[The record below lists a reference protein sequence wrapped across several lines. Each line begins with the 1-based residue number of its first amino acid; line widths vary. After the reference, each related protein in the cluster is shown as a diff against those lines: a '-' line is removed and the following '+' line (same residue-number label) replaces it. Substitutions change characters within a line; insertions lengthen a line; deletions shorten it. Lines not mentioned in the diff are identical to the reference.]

1 MIWSVVSK
9 EEMLHCNSNPVF
21 NYYKE
26 ALGKDNIK
34 LGIVD
39 DSFNIDFVGKRDIVL
54 LRTGSYA
61 LAKNIKEAGVRS
73 TAEEPHL
80 YKLVADKEKVS
91 SLLRQHGIL
100 VPRNY
105 CADEIKEDR
114 SYFVKPRY
122 GAENK
127 GISDRCICRSI
138 NEVHKQ
144 CSYMI
149 SELNEEPIIE
159 DFIEGTECTVSC
171 FMDSGVFNYAS
182 VAVVDGC
189 CEPLPE
195 KEAKQLGSICFY
207 IYKDRGIRHHSRID
221 FRRDLSGKF
230 YAIDINLIPGLG
242 PTGLFARSLLV
253 IKNYSYRQS
262 INSVLNSAT
271 V

>member
-21 NYYKE
+21 NYYKD

-39 DSFNIDFVGKRDIVL
+39 ETCNIDFVGKRDIVL

-61 LAKNIKEAGVRS
+61 LARRIKKAGVRS
-73 TAEEPHL
+73 TAEEPDL
-80 YKLVADKEKVS
+80 YELAEDKKKVS
-91 SLLRQHGIL
+91 CLLRQSGIL
-100 VPRNY
+100 VPNNY
-105 CADEIKEDR
+105 LIEDIR
-114 SYFVKPRY
+114 DGKSYFVKPRY

-171 FMDSGVFNYAS
+171 FMDRGVFNYAAI
-182 VAVVDGC
+182 AVIDGC

-195 KEAKQLGSICFY
+195 SEARQLGSICSDIFK
-207 IYKDRGIRHHSRID
+207 IIGIRHHSRID
-221 FRRDLSGKF
+221 FRRDLNGNF
-230 YAIDINLIPGLG
+230 YAIDINLIPSLG

-253 IKNYSYRQS
+253 IKNYSYKQA
-262 INSVLNSAT
+262 IEAVLNSAT